1 MAGNGTTNFPFTKGN
16 ILPDTPTTATQTHP
30 LSGTKSIGGKKH
42 KLANL
47 EKKKKTKGG
56 KEDSSEEVIEKIS
69 EVAEVIPVGGKKSK
83 KNKRNSN
90 RRRKTKKFLW
100 FF

>member
-1 MAGNGTTNFPFTKGN
+1 MAGNGTSNFPFTKGN

-30 LSGTKSIGGKKH
+30 LSGTKSIGGKKGRRSC
-42 KLANL
+42 LD
-47 EKKKKTKGG
+47 KKTKGG
-56 KEDSSEEVIEKIS
+56 KDDSEEEHIEKIS
-69 EVAEVIPVGGKKSK
+69 EVAATLPMGGKKSK
-83 KNKRNSN
+83 KNKRKSI